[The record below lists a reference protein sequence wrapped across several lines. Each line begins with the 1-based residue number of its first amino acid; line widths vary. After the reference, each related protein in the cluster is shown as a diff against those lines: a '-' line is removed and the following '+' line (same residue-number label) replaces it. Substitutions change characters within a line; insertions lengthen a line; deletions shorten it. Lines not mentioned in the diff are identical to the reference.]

1 MGLRHTIAQTA
12 GDIVSILRTR
22 VELFGVEFNLE
33 KSRLFRLIG
42 LAATAFIFLL
52 LAVMVA
58 TFLLIAVFWEGPHRL
73 LVIGLVA
80 GFYALI
86 GLVLVMMIVKNLR
99 SGSVPFQATSQ
110 ELSRDVSMLSRLG
123 GQDSQV
129 GADEDSRHRDF
140 S

>member
-42 LAATAFIFLL
+42 LAAAAFIFLL
-52 LAVMVA
+52 LAVMVV
-58 TFLLIAVFWEGPHRL
+58 TFLLIAVFWDSPHRL
-73 LVIGLVA
+73 LTIGLIA
-80 GFYALI
+80 GFYALF
-86 GLVLVMMIVKNLR
+86 GLVLVWTIFRNVK
-99 SGSVPFQATSQ
+99 SGPIPFQATAQ
-110 ELSRDVSMLSRLG
+110 ELSRDISMLSNLG
-123 GQDSQV
+123 GQDSQK
-129 GADEDSRHRDF
+129 GASEDSRHRNY